1 MDFLVNELA
10 ASLPDPAQA
19 VRLGLRL
26 LTAMIVGAIIG
37 FEREQTGKSAG
48 LRTHM
53 MVALSSALFVLG
65 PIEAGLTPDDV
76 SRVIQGVAAG
86 IGFIGAGAILKR
98 KDESEIYGLTT
109 AAGIW
114 FTAAAG
120 LSAGLGRLVLAL
132 AAAILAWVILRL
144 LERIDARVAPAN
156 HNR

>member
-26 LTAMIVGAIIG
+26 LTAMIAGAIIG

-144 LERIDARVAPAN
+144 LEGIDARVAPAN